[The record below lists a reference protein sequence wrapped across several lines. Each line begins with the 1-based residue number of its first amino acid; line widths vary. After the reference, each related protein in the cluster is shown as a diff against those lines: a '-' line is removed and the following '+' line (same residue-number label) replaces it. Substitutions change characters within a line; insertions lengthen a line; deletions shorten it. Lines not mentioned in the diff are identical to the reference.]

1 MKREEELRLEQ
12 GHLQGCLQIVRE
24 NIQRYEQAIGSYEA
38 EIRDLYRAVQG
49 GETSLYSQ
57 LVASQNILE
66 HTENSLRKNRA
77 ALKKAYFGRIDYR
90 DVTFRTEES
99 LYIGKNGIQR
109 DRDNV
114 IIVDW
119 RAPVSTVYYEN
130 GIGAG
135 TYPVPGSE
143 AVEIDLKRKRTYDVD
158 GETVLG
164 FYEDDVAANDEL
176 LVKYLSQNK
185 EAVLGDIIATIQ
197 KEQNQIIR
205 ETPFKNI
212 IVQGVAGSGKT
223 TVALHR
229 ISYLLYNYGEHYKP
243 SEFCIVGS
251 SDMLLDYIASGL
263 PELDVR
269 NVKQMR
275 MDVFLPYLMEGAF
288 KKKYVLLKEGAEEE
302 RKSKL
307 PFMEKLECFLR
318 KRIEEALFQNDIE
331 DEELGMLMTRENMRT
346 IWAGTQDLSLLQL
359 EKLFNERLASRIRFL
374 TTEETPGK
382 RKEKL
387 LEYRNYFHSKDKKE
401 TEPGIYLEFLSELEE
416 TEPGAYCKTIAQV
429 QKQQFDLYDTAAI
442 ALIWKRILL
451 KKQTDEF
458 SQIFVDEAQDFGE
471 TVYYAVSRIL
481 PKCYFTIMGDVSQN
495 IHYETGM
502 NDWEGLKCALF
513 QEGRDSLYLLC
524 KSYRNTIEIS
534 REAEKVLRY
543 ASRQAYRIEPVIR
556 HGREAAYY
564 QEKPEQLISRLQM
577 ILKDYQERGGYQT
590 IAVITRNQEEADEVK
605 WALKKTDERKKAQTL
620 EKTDERKQTHAAEET
635 GDRFVNGVMVLPIAA
650 TKGLEFDGV
659 IVWKPDEAHYGKNPR
674 EAKLLYV
681 AVTRALH
688 EISFLSETAF
698 TPLLQYTM

>member
-1 MKREEELRLEQ
+1 MNREKELYLEQ
-12 GHLQGCLQIVRE
+12 QHLHECLEIVRE
-24 NIQRYEQAIGSYEA
+24 NIQSYEHAVKDYEA
-38 EIRDLYRAVQG
+38 EIKALFRAVQG
-49 GETSLYSQ
+49 GEEALYSQ
-57 LVASQNILE
+57 LTASASILE
-66 HTENSLRKNRA
+66 HAENSLRKNKA

-90 DVTFRTEES
+90 DETFGAEEC
-99 LYIGKNGIQR
+99 LYIGKNGISKNQ
-109 DRDNV
+109 NEV
-114 IIVDW
+114 MIVDW

-130 GIGAG
+130 NLGKGS
-135 TYPVPGSE
+135 YPVPGARE
-143 AVEIDLKRKRTYDVD
+143 VKINLKKKRTYDVD

-205 ETPFKNI
+205 ETPFKHI

-229 ISYLLYNYGEHYKP
+229 ISYLLYNYDKRYKP

-269 NVKQMR
+269 HVKQMR

-288 KKKYVLLKEGAEEE
+288 KKKYVLLKAGAEEE
-302 RKSKL
+302 KKSRL
-307 PFMEKLECFLR
+307 SFMEKLEDFLE
-318 KRIEEALFQNDIE
+318 KKLLAALFQQDIE
-331 DEELGMLMTRENMRT
+331 DKNLGMLMTKANMEEV
-346 IWAGTQDLSLLQL
+346 WESAKNLSLYQL
-359 EKLFNERLASRIRFL
+359 EKLYNTRLASRIRFL
-374 TTEETPGK
+374 TSEEEEAVK

-401 TEPGIYLEFLSELEE
+401 TEPGIYLEFLRTLEKE
-416 TEPGAYCKTIAQV
+416 EPGSFSGTIAQV
-429 QKQQFDLYDTAAI
+429 EKQQFDIYDTAAL
-442 ALIWKRILL
+442 ALIWKRILM

-471 TVYYAVSRIL
+471 SVYYSISRVL
-481 PKCYFTIMGDVSQN
+481 PECYFTIMGDVSQN

-502 NDWEGLKCALF
+502 NDWEGLKRALF
-513 QEGRDSLYLLC
+513 QQGRDSLYLLS

-534 REAEKVLRY
+534 REAGKVLKYTSQR
-543 ASRQAYRIEPVIR
+543 AYQIEPVIR

-564 QEKPEQLISRLQM
+564 QEEPEKLLPKLREL
-577 ILKDYQERGGYQT
+577 LKEYQERGYQT
-590 IAVITRNQEEADEVK
+590 VAVITRNQDEADRV
-605 WALKKTDERKKAQTL
+605 KKAL
-620 EKTDERKQTHAAEET
+620 AMEET
-635 GDRFVNGVMVLPIAA
+635 NERFVNGIMVLSIAA

-659 IVWKPDEAHYGKNPR
+659 ILWKPDLEHYGMNPK

-681 AVTRALH
+681 AITRALH
-688 EISFLSETAF
+688 EISFLGDRKFTLLLKSESEE
-698 TPLLQYTM
+698 